1 MLSDASSELIDEQS
15 QVEIALID
23 ADQWLTSC
31 DDDALGSG
39 ENLAVLGNELIQ
51 FAEVTA
57 LGGGK
62 FRLGRL
68 LRGRGGTE
76 WACGIHAVGEIF
88 CVLRAG
94 TLQPVGLPNSSIGAT
109 VNAASPGEQGASTL
123 FLGEA
128 QRPPSPVSLTVDRQ
142 TNGDLLIR
150 WTRRS
155 RLGFAWLDEIDA
167 PLGEMQERY
176 RVEVTG
182 SSANVEQDT
191 DQPLA
196 TVDAAV
202 VATLGSGPASI
213 EVRQIG
219 DLAASRPAR
228 LGIELP

>member
-1 MLSDASSELIDEQS
+1 M
-15 QVEIALID
+15 
-23 ADQWLTSC
+23 
-31 DDDALGSG
+31 
-39 ENLAVLGNELIQ
+39 
-51 FAEVTA
+51 
-57 LGGGK
+57 
-62 FRLGRL
+62 
-68 LRGRGGTE
+68 
-76 WACGIHAVGEIF
+76 
-88 CVLRAG
+88 
-94 TLQPVGLPNSSIGAT
+94 
-109 VNAASPGEQGASTL
+109 